1 MLVIPALWMLL
12 VRAVSL
18 RSQYIAMDE
27 RAVRFHF
34 SRGFTFHT
42 ITVSRERI
50 VRIEMVQ
57 TVFQKKNHVCHLFLV
72 CNGTRQERYK
82 LTALPEAAA
91 RRIVAELAG

>member
-57 TVFQKKNHVCHLFLV
+57 TVFQ
-72 CNGTRQERYK
+72 
-82 LTALPEAAA
+82 
-91 RRIVAELAG
+91 RRITSATCFWCATAHGRNGIS